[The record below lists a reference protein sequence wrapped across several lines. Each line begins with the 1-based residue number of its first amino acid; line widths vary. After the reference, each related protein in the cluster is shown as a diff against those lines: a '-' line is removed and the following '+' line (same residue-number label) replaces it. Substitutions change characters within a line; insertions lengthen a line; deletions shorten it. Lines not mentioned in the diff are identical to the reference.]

1 MLWGPLVLVTKDS
14 KLASGNLWWVHDVAS
29 HHIHNP
35 RTVPAMLTVTI
46 SHMRSIVIIYMQR
59 NNSINKLCITRTHYI
74 HNNVEYNEQWHSQT
88 QYMLVGHNLSLLTA
102 LIEYLTVLLEYID
115 KIINI

>member
-14 KLASGNLWWVHDVAS
+14 KLPSGNLWWVHDVAS

-35 RTVPAMLTVTI
+35 RTVPAMLTVTV
-46 SHMRSIVIIYMQR
+46 SHMRSIVILYMQR

-74 HNNVEYNEQWHSQT
+74 HNNICYGVIS
-88 QYMLVGHNLSLLTA
+88 
-102 LIEYLTVLLEYID
+102 YLASS
-115 KIINI
+115 K